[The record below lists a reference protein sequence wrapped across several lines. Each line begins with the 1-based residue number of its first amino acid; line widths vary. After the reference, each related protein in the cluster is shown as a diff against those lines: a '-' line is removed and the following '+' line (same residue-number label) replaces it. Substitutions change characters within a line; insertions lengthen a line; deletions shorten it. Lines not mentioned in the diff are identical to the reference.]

1 MKEELEG
8 FEEVWAA
15 YPRKVGKGDAKRA
28 WKKIGPD
35 SELRKRMI
43 ETLKKMARC
52 EQWTRDGGQFIPH
65 PATWLNREGWEDE
78 PEIAKAAPPPR
89 QQLAPCAD
97 CDKEGVY
104 PLGGS
109 RYCAEHYMA
118 HRPSRAA

>member
-15 YPRKVGKGDAKRA
+15 YPRKVGKGDARRA
-28 WKKIGPD
+28 WKKIRPD
-35 SELRKRMI
+35 PELCKRMI

-78 PEIAKAAPPPR
+78 PEIAKPVAAPR
-89 QQLAPCAD
+89 QIARCITAG
-97 CDKEGVY
+97 CDREGIMLYRGKCQVCHIQSK
-104 PLGGS
+104 PA
-109 RYCAEHYMA
+109 RV
-118 HRPSRAA
+118 AA